1 MHSRLT
7 NRRKSLNVTVV
18 GGATEF
24 RCGIPI
30 FRVSMAWQT
39 KISWSIGFTGGR
51 GNNFWFEL
59 SRVTTNRGPEQSG
72 FH

>member
-30 FRVSMAWQT
+30 FQASMACQT
-39 KISWSIGFTGGR
+39 KIGWSIGFTGGR
-51 GNNFWFEL
+51 G
-59 SRVTTNRGPEQSG
+59 TTFGSSYQE
-72 FH
+72 

>member
-1 MHSRLT
+1 M

-30 FRVSMAWQT
+30 FRASMAWQT
-39 KISWSIGFTGGR
+39 KSVGVLGLLGA
-51 GNNFWFEL
+51 GE
-59 SRVTTNRGPEQSG
+59 TTFGSSYQE
-72 FH
+72 

>member
-7 NRRKSLNVTVV
+7 NRRKSLVTVV
-18 GGATEF
+18 GGTTEF
-24 RCGIPI
+24 RCGIPT
-30 FRVSMAWQT
+30 FRAFMTWQT
-39 KISWSIGFTGGR
+39 KISWSIGFTEGR

-59 SRVTTNRGPEQSG
+59 SRVMTNRGPEQSG